1 MMEVRDYVAI
11 ISLAL
16 TVFTLFAAFF
26 RASKDEVRKHGDRL
40 TLIES
45 QLSSLPSKDSFH
57 KLELDVS
64 EVKGSMRVL
73 EEGLKP
79 LAASMARIER
89 FMDHITFEAPAKPRV
104 VKK

>member
-1 MMEVRDYVAI
+1 MEIRDYVAI
-11 ISLAL
+11 ASLAL
-16 TVFTLFAAFF
+16 TAFALLAAFF
-26 RASKDEVRKHGDRL
+26 RASKDEVRKHADRL
-40 TLIES
+40 TKIEAA
-45 QLSSLPSKDSFH
+45 LEALPSKDGFH

-79 LAASMARIER
+79 LAAGMARIER
-89 FMDHITFEAPAKPRV
+89 FMDHITFEAPPKARV

>member
-1 MMEVRDYVAI
+1 MMEVRDYVALG
-11 ISLAL
+11 SLAL
-16 TVFTLFAAFF
+16 TLITLVAAFF
-26 RASKDEVRKHGDRL
+26 RASKDEVRKHADRL

-45 QLSSLPSKDSFH
+45 QLNSLPSKDSFH

-79 LAASMARIER
+79 LSAGMARIER
-89 FMDHITFEAPAKPRV
+89 FMDQITFESSSKPKVIR
-104 VKK
+104 K